1 MAFSENVRKARESEG
16 LSQEKFAERIGVTQ
30 QMISKYESGTK
41 LPSISTLADIADAL
55 DCSTDYLLDRSTEN
69 KNRKEN

>member
-30 QMISKYESGTK
+30 QMISKYENGTK
-41 LPSISTLADIADAL
+41 LPSISTLTDIADVL
-55 DCSTDYLLDRSTEN
+55 DCSTDYLLDREKFIN
-69 KNRKEN
+69 GKEN